1 VGAGAGDSE
10 DRATAGI
17 SWGVNYFFVS
27 PLIRI
32 EDRVVPEKLV
42 WRFFRMRTEF
52 AVLFLVFGLVMSI
65 SAQTKEKEVDIPY
78 ERFVLDNGLTVIVH
92 EDHKAPIVAVNIWYH
107 VGSKNEKLGKTG
119 FAHLFEH
126 LMFGG
131 SEHAQGRYIDT
142 MERIGATDL
151 NGTTNSDRT
160 NYFENVPTSAL
171 DLTLWMESDRMGH
184 LLGALDQKT
193 LDLQR
198 GVVQNEK
205 RQGENQPYG
214 VTEQLITQ
222 NTYPAGHPYSWTTIG
237 DMADLDAASMKDVQ
251 DWFKTYY
258 GPSNVVLV
266 LAGDIDVKT
275 AREKVTKYFGDI
287 PAGPPVAHQQVWIA
301 KMSGTHRQIVQDR
314 VPQARIYKV
323 WNIPEYGSA
332 EADYLD
338 LVSDCLSNGKSS
350 RFYKRLVYE
359 DQIAT
364 DARSFTDLSEIGG
377 QFYVRAT
384 ARPGQSITQVEKEV
398 DEELARFLKDGPT
411 PEEMQRVKAQYE
423 ANFIRGIVRIG
434 GFGGKSDRL
443 AQSQVFRGS
452 PDAYKISLK
461 RVQDATAEDLK
472 AAARKW
478 LSDGVYILEVD
489 PFPDY
494 KTASTGADRN
504 KAPDTG
510 TPPELKLPKLQR
522 ATLSNGLKIIL
533 AERHEVPL
541 VNFTL
546 ASDAGFASDALTSPG
561 TANLAMQVLTD
572 GTRTRDALQVSD
584 ELQAIG
590 ATIRG
595 SSNLDLSFVSLSAL
609 TAKLDP
615 SLDLFADVVLH
626 PSYPETEVKRE
637 QKLTIAGIEREQNS
651 PGTVALRVLPE
662 LLYGPG
668 HPYGNPSTGSG
679 TKESVA
685 KLTREDLVKF
695 HETWLRPNNS
705 TLIVVGDTTLSEMTP
720 KLEKLFAGW
729 KSGSVPVK
737 NVKTVSVAAKSTVYL
752 IDKPGALQSVIVAG
766 VVAPPRANPQE
777 IAIEAMNDS
786 LGGTFGA
793 RLNMNLR
800 EDKHW
805 SYGVRTVLRDARSQR
820 PFYAIAPVQ
829 TDKTKESLVEMN
841 KEFRGIVGDHPISA
855 DELTKIQLNETLK
868 LPGSRE
874 TLDELGQ
881 SIVDLVQFGLPDDY
895 YETYADRVRALKV
908 SDVDGA
914 AKEVVRP
921 DNLTWIVVGDRAK
934 IEAGVRELNLGEFHL
949 MDVDGK
955 VQ

>member
-1 VGAGAGDSE
+1 M
-10 DRATAGI
+10 
-17 SWGVNYFFVS
+17 
-27 PLIRI
+27 
-32 EDRVVPEKLV
+32 
-42 WRFFRMRTEF
+42 MRTKF
-52 AVLFLVFGLVMSI
+52 AVLFLVLAIVTSGS
-65 SAQTKEKEVDIPY
+65 SETKTREIDIPY

-92 EDHKAPIVAVNIWYH
+92 EDHKAPIVAINTWYH
-107 VGSKNEKLGKTG
+107 VGSKNEKPGKTG

-131 SEHAQGRYIDT
+131 SENSKGRYIDA

-160 NYFENVPTSAL
+160 NYFENVPTSAV
-171 DLTLWMESDRMGH
+171 DFTLWMESDRMGH
-184 LLGALDQKT
+184 LLGTLDQKT

-214 VTEQLITQ
+214 VTEQLLTQ
-222 NTYPAGHPYSWTTIG
+222 NTYPVGHPYSWTTIG
-237 DMADLDAASMKDVQ
+237 DMADLDAASMTDVKE
-251 DWFKTYY
+251 WFKTYY

-301 KMSGTHRQIVQDR
+301 KMSGTHRQVVQDR

-323 WNIPEYGSA
+323 WNIPEYGNA

-364 DARSFTDLSEIGG
+364 DARAFVDLSEIGG
-377 QFYVRAT
+377 QFYLQAT
-384 ARPGQSITQVEKEV
+384 ARPGQSLAQVEKEL
-398 DEELARFLKDGPT
+398 DEELARFLKNGPT
-411 PEEMQRVKAQYE
+411 PEEMQRVKSQYQ
-423 ANFIRGIVRIG
+423 ANFIRGIERIG

-443 AQSQVFRGS
+443 AKNQVFLGS
-452 PDAYKISLK
+452 ADAYKISLK
-461 RVQDATAEDLK
+461 RVQEATAEDLRS
-472 AAARKW
+472 AAQRW
-478 LSDGVYILEVD
+478 LSDGVYVLEVD
-489 PFPDY
+489 SFPEY
-494 KTASTGADRN
+494 KTASAGADRRT
-504 KAPDTG
+504 APDTG
-510 TPPELKLPKLQR
+510 TPPELKLPKFQR

-546 ASDAGFASDALTSPG
+546 AADAGFASDASTAPG

-572 GTRTRDALQVSD
+572 GTRTRNALQISD
-584 ELQAIG
+584 ELEALG
-590 ATIRG
+590 ATLRG

-626 PSYPETEVKRE
+626 PSYPENEVKRE
-637 QKLTIAGIEREQNS
+637 QKLVIAGIEREQNT
-651 PGTVALRVLPE
+651 PATMALRVLPA
-662 LLYGPG
+662 LLYGAG
-668 HPYGNPSTGSG
+668 HPYGNPLTGSG

-695 HETWLRPNNS
+695 HDNWLHPNNS
-705 TLIVVGDTTLSEMTP
+705 TLIVVGDTTVSELTP
-720 KLEKLFAGW
+720 KLEKHFAEW
-729 KSGSVPVK
+729 KSGKVPAK
-737 NVKTVSVAAKSTVYL
+737 NVKTIPVAAKSAVYL
-752 IDKPGALQSVIVAG
+752 IDKPGALQSVIIAG

-805 SYGVRTVLRDARSQR
+805 SYGARTVLRDARAQR
-820 PFYAIAPVQ
+820 PFYAFAPVQ
-829 TDKTKESLVEMN
+829 TDKTKESLVETN
-841 KEFRGIVGDHPISA
+841 KEFRGIVGDHPVGG
-855 DELTKIQLNETLK
+855 DELAKIQANETLK

-874 TLDELGQ
+874 TLNALGQ
-881 SIVDLVQFGLPDDY
+881 SIVDIVQFGLPDDY
-895 YETYADRVRALKV
+895 YDTYAGKVRALKT
-908 SDVDGA
+908 SDVNAA

-921 DNLTWIVVGDRAK
+921 DNLIWIVVGDRAK

-949 MDVDGK
+949 MDADGK